1 MSTSRERLTR
11 WSTGL
16 TPALGYQ
23 KQGYAVACP
32 ISKKEAK
39 DE

>member
-1 MSTSRERLTR
+1 MSTSRECHKR

-16 TPALGYQ
+16 PPALGYQ
-23 KQGYAVACP
+23 MQGYAVACP